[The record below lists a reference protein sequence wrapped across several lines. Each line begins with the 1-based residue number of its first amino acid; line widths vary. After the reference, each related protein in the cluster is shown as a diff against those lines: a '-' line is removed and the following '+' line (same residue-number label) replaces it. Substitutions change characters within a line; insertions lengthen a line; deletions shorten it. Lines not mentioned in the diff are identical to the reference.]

1 MQRLTTLAAL
11 ISVISVVGLSTAC
24 TNDDQES
31 RNFNNEAS
39 NDAPLVGSSEEDRGG
54 AKSVIS
60 GSADEASEQFISI
73 LIESWNNQDAVKY
86 EKYFCSDDVSIF
98 VNPNSN
104 GRTLIDSMYDPGSIL
119 ANPVNVGIAASVW
132 DPRSVDYTGNKI
144 TAEKYPTVK
153 RALNSAWSIDATDEA
168 GTTTTTYLDMYAFEF
183 PAGWCLTELWKKSS

>member
-24 TNDDQES
+24 TNGDQES
-31 RNFNNEAS
+31 RNSNNEAS

-60 GSADEASEQFISI
+60 GSADDASEQFINI

-86 EKYFCSDDVSIF
+86 ENYFCSDDVSIF

-104 GRTLIDSMYDPGSIL
+104 GRTLSDSMYDPGSIL
-119 ANPVNVGIAASVW
+119 TNPVNVGIAASVW
-132 DPRSVDYTGNKI
+132 DPRSVDYTGHKI
-144 TAEKYPTVK
+144 TAEKYPNVK
-153 RALNSAWSIDATDEA
+153 RAFNSAWSIDATNEV
-168 GTTTTTYLDMYAFEF
+168 GTTTTYLDMYAFEF